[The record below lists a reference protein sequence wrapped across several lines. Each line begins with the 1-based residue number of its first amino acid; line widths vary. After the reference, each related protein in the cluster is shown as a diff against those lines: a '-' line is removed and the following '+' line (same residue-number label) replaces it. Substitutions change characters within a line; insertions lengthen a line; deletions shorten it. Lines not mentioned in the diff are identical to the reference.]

1 MDGPTCKECGV
12 DLPYPSSGGGR
23 QRIFCSRSCGDK
35 YRRRVHPAE
44 PEPHAELLPIAVTAR
59 AVTTSMKRVVA
70 ELNRRAA
77 SVADVLCA
85 DDEPWSTDEPMPDL
99 RHLWDT
105 RDAMLHGRPGKSY
118 GGRYR
123 AWTEVQ

>member
-1 MDGPTCKECGV
+1 MTAVWTWMEC
-12 DLPYPSSGGGR
+12 
-23 QRIFCSRSCGDK
+23 QRCAGTF
-35 YRRRVHPAE
+35 
-44 PEPHAELLPIAVTAR
+44 LLPKGSQWCVHCERIISSDAPEVGPSTLEVAFAAR
-59 AVTTSMKRVVA
+59 RTHRTVERAVA
-70 ELNRRAA
+70 ELNRTATA
-77 SVADVLCA
+77 MADVLCV